1 MRKWIAC
8 VLLALGNT
16 GILHTHTHT
25 HTPIKVCFYIY
36 MYVCVY
42 IYISLQVVVFCVG
55 ITINTRKLS
64 IVSYIYR
71 SVLFRLSRGP
81 TQLSN

>member
-8 VLLALGNT
+8 VLLALGNK
-16 GILHTHTHT
+16 GILHTY
-25 HTPIKVCFYIY
+25 TPIKV
-36 MYVCVY
+36 YVFIF
-42 IYISLQVVVFCVG
+42 IYIIIYIQVVVFCVG

-71 SVLFRLSRGP
+71 SVFFLLLRGP

>member
-25 HTPIKVCFYIY
+25 HTHQSKYVFIFICMCVCIYIY
-36 MYVCVY
+36 
-42 IYISLQVVVFCVG
+42 LQVVVFCVG

-71 SVLFRLSRGP
+71 SVLFLLSRGP